1 MEYAPKSLTDLAG
14 GVLRRPLIVLGILL
28 LCASVGAWFALTLPP
43 LYRSSATILIEQ
55 QEIPQDLVRSTVT
68 SYADERIQVISQ
80 RVMTTQNLMEI
91 IKKYGLYAKELAEK
105 PREVVLNDMRRAIR
119 MDRISADVTDPRT
132 GSPKKATVAFN
143 LSFSSNSAEQAQ
155 RVANELVSLYL
166 QENLKTRTASAEE
179 AASFLAQEA
188 DRLRQQMAQVDER
201 ISKFKQEHQ
210 GELPD
215 DPGTSP
221 LALERVNTQMLDVG
235 QRLRSLEERELA
247 LTNQLRQLEAIYADR
262 APEEAM
268 LLDSRGNRIM
278 PPKDRLKGLEVEL
291 KSLLS
296 RYAATHPDVVRVQKE
311 VDALRKELASTA
323 DAPDDPELAA
333 LRGRL
338 AGLKERYSAAH
349 PDVKRL
355 EADIAQRTE
364 QLAAEAAGKDKSPA
378 NDMDKVPAI
387 VELKTQLG
395 VIALEKAAARE
406 EKARLQQQLATT
418 EDRLARAPQI
428 EKQMAAMFQ
437 ERMGLQQSLV
447 DLARRES
454 EARLGESLEAERKGE
469 KLTLIEPPTLPERPA
484 SPNRMAIG
492 VMGLAIGLVLGLG
505 LAVGLEI
512 LDHRIRG
519 ARVVAALLS
528 APPLGLIP
536 PIVTPQDLARRRQRL
551 VASGVGAFA
560 TVVLVLA
567 GVHFLFRPLGVLWE
581 QVLFRLGA

>member
-1 MEYAPKSLTDLAG
+1 MEYAPKSIPDLLHG
-14 GVLRRPLIVLGILL
+14 ILRRPFLVLGLLIL
-28 LCASVGAWFALTLPP
+28 CSGAGAWFALTLPP

-68 SYADERIQVISQ
+68 SYADERIQIISQ

-91 IKKYGLYAKELAEK
+91 IKKYGLYDRELAES
-105 PREVVLNDMRRAIR
+105 PREVVLNHMRRSIR

-143 LSFSSNSAEQAQ
+143 LSFSADSAEQAQ

-179 AASFLAQEA
+179 AAGFLGQEA
-188 DRLRQQMAQVDER
+188 DRLRERMAEVDSR
-201 ISKFKQEHQ
+201 ITKFKQEHQ

-215 DPGTSP
+215 DPGASP
-221 LALERVNTQMLDVG
+221 LALERVNSQVLEVG
-235 QRLRSLEERELA
+235 LRLRSLEERELA

-262 APEEAM
+262 PPEEMM

-278 PPKDRLKGLEVEL
+278 PPKERLKGLEVEL

-296 RYAATHPDVVRVQKE
+296 RYAATHPDVLRVQKE
-311 VDALRKELASTA
+311 VEALRKELVSMA
-323 DAPDDPELAA
+323 DDSDPEIAS

-338 AGLKERYSAAH
+338 AGLKERYSESH
-349 PDVKRL
+349 PDVRRL
-355 EADIAQRTE
+355 EADIALRAE
-364 QLAAEAAGKDKSPA
+364 QIASEDPKPA
-378 NDMDKVPAI
+378 NDLDKIPAI

-395 VIALEKAAARE
+395 VIALEKQAARD
-406 EKARLQQQLATT
+406 EKIRLQGQLTTT
-418 EDRLARAPQI
+418 EDRLARVPEI
-428 EKQMAAMFQ
+428 EKQMAVMYQ
-437 ERMGLQQSLV
+437 ERLGIQHSLV
-447 DLARRES
+447 DLAGRES

-484 SPNRMAIG
+484 SPNRTAIA
-492 VMGLAIGLVLGLG
+492 VMGLAVGLVLGLG
-505 LAVGLEI
+505 LAVGFEI

-536 PIVTPQDLARRRQRL
+536 PIVTAQDRRLRRLRLA
-551 VASGVGAFA
+551 ASGVGACA
-560 TVVLVLA
+560 SVLLTLV
-567 GVHFLFRPLGVLWE
+567 GVHFLFQPLGVLWE

>member
-14 GVLRRPLIVLGILL
+14 GILRRPLIVLGLL
-28 LCASVGAWFALTLPP
+28 LVTSSVGAWFALTLPP

-68 SYADERIQVISQ
+68 SYADERIQIISQ

-91 IKKYGLYAKELAEK
+91 IKKYGLYTEELAEK
-105 PREVVLNDMRRAIR
+105 PREVVLNEMRRSIR

-188 DRLRQQMAQVDER
+188 DRLRKQMSQVDER
-201 ISKFKQEHQ
+201 ITTFKQEHQ

-221 LALERVNTQMLDVG
+221 LALERVNIQVLEAA
-235 QRLRSLEERELA
+235 QRMRSLEERELA
-247 LTNQLRQLEAIYADR
+247 FTNQLRQLEAIYADR
-262 APEEAM
+262 APEEAL

-311 VDALRKELASTA
+311 VDALQKELASTEGEA
-323 DAPDDPELAA
+323 ADPELASMRA
-333 LRGRL
+333 RL
-338 AGLKERYSAAH
+338 AGLKERYSATH
-349 PDVKRL
+349 PDVRRL
-355 EADIAQRTE
+355 EADITQRAE
-364 QLAAEAAGKDKSPA
+364 QVAAEAATDKDPVD
-378 NDMDKVPAI
+378 DMDKVPAI

-406 EKARLQQQLATT
+406 EKARLQAQLTST

-428 EKQMAAMFQ
+428 EKQMAAMYQ
-437 ERMGLQQSLV
+437 ERLGIQHSLV
-447 DLARRES
+447 DLAKRES

-484 SPNRMAIG
+484 SPNRIAIA
-492 VMGLAIGLVLGLG
+492 VMGLVVGLVLGLG

-519 ARVVAALLS
+519 PRVVAALLS

-536 PIVTPQDLARRRQRL
+536 PIITPEDVRRQRL
-551 VASGVGAFA
+551 RLAVSGVGAFA
-560 TVVLVLA
+560 TVLIALV